1 MQAAQ
6 CLKVNGWYDIIDIAS
21 VHSLN
26 WRFVDSGPQTAGP
39 FYCKGYDPQ
48 MAKRDYYEVLGV
60 TKTASDGEIKKA
72 YRALAIQHHPDKNPG
87 DHSAEEK
94 FKECAEAY
102 AVLSDAQKR
111 ASYDRFGH
119 SANGGGGFDP
129 GFSNIEDIFD
139 IFGFG
144 DMFGGR
150 GGRRTSV
157 QRGSDLR
164 YDLEITLEEAAT
176 GKEEK
181 LEIPRLET
189 CETCRGSGA
198 EAGTTPETC
207 LTCSGSGQTR
217 YQQGFFS
224 VMRTCS
230 NCQGKG
236 QIIRNPCKSCNGD
249 GRIEK
254 EKTLEIKIPAGVE
267 TGSRLRVTGE
277 GEAGVGGGPSGDLF
291 VVLHL
296 AEHDTFERQGAN
308 LYSAVPLTFAQAALG
323 AEVKVKTLDG
333 EEDLKVP
340 AGTQTGT
347 VFRIKSRGMP
357 ALGGR
362 GKGDLFVAVTLITPK
377 TLTKDQRKLL
387 EQLAEVEDTDFTDA
401 SFIEKVRNI
410 FG

>member
-1 MQAAQ
+1 
-6 CLKVNGWYDIIDIAS
+6 
-21 VHSLN
+21 
-26 WRFVDSGPQTAGP
+26 
-39 FYCKGYDPQ
+39 

-60 TKTASDGEIKKA
+60 AKSATDAEIKKA

-87 DHSAEEK
+87 DHTAEEK

-119 SANGGGGFDP
+119 AANSAGSGFDP

-139 IFGFG
+139 LFGFG

-164 YDLEITLEEAAT
+164 YDLEITLEEAAA

-181 LEIPRLET
+181 LNIPRLET
-189 CETCRGSGA
+189 CGTCKGNGA
-198 EAGTTPETC
+198 EEGSKPEPCVTC
-207 LTCSGSGQTR
+207 QGSGQTR

-224 VMRTCS
+224 VMRTCG

-236 QIIRNPCKSCNGD
+236 QIIRNPCKTCRGD

-277 GEAGVGGGPSGDLF
+277 GEAGVGGGPAGDLF
-291 VVLHL
+291 VVLHVK
-296 AEHDTFERQGAN
+296 EHDTFERQGAN
-308 LYSAVPLTFAQAALG
+308 LYSAVPITFAQAALG
-323 AEVKVKTLDG
+323 AEVKVKTLLG
-333 EEDLKVP
+333 EEEELKVP

-347 VFRIKSRGMP
+347 IFRIKSQGMP

-377 TLTKDQRKLL
+377 TLTKEQRKLL
-387 EQLAEVEDTDFTDA
+387 EQLAEVEDTDFNDE

-410 FG
+410 FS